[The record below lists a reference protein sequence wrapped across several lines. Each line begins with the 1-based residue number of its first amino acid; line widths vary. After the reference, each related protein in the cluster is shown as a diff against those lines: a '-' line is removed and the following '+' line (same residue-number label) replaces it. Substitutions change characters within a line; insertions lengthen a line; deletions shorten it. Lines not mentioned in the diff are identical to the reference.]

1 VYPAPAQLAALRELV
16 SLGYYRGIMNK
27 LDEIEKTDPPTASFV
42 AAMRVLAGQ
51 FQFEVMGQQLNP
63 ENLP

>member
-1 VYPAPAQLAALRELV
+1 
-16 SLGYYRGIMNK
+16 MNK